1 MPVAC
6 FPDPRE
12 ASAEGL
18 VALGGDLHPE
28 SLRLAYATGIFP
40 WPHRGMPL
48 LWFSPDPRGVLDFDR
63 LHVPERLARKK
74 RNTNLTFTLDKAFED
89 VIGACQKAP
98 RSGQDG
104 TWLTASMKKAYLAL
118 HQLGDAHSV
127 EAWDESGALVGGLY
141 GVTSGGYFSGES
153 MFHRAS
159 DASKLCVLHLIQHLQ
174 EREVTWLDIQTMT
187 PHFLALG
194 AIDIPREEFLTRIEQ
209 EQKAPKKLFG

>member
-1 MPVAC
+1 VAC
-6 FPDPRE
+6 FPDPHE

-28 SLRLAYATGIFP
+28 SLRLAYASGIFP

-74 RNTNLTFTLDKAFED
+74 RNTKLTFTVDKAFEQ
-89 VIGACQKAP
+89 VIAACQKAP
-98 RSGQDG
+98 RAGQDG
-104 TWLTASMKKAYLAL
+104 TWLTAPMRKAYLRL

-141 GVTSGGYFSGES
+141 GVTAGGYFSGES

-159 DASKLCVLHLIQHLQ
+159 DASKLCVLHLVEHLKS
-174 EREVTWLDIQTMT
+174 RGITWLDIQTMT

-194 AIDIPREEFLTRIEQ
+194 AVDIPRDEFLQRIASEQ
-209 EQKAPKKLFG
+209 LAPRNLFD